1 MLLLRGES
9 LYLWIPDLRGE
20 SLDKCETFQQDV
32 SSNKFV
38 AYRKKNCRKLNL
50 HHEVTI
56 GNHVDVNHAVQSQ
69 SVPACVGAMQAG
81 GHRGAVPVRV
91 PQPSVLG

>member
-20 SLDKCETFQQDV
+20 SLHKWETFQ
-32 SSNKFV
+32 FV
-38 AYRKKNCRKLNL
+38 VYRKKNCRKLNL
-50 HHEVTI
+50 HCEVTI
-56 GNHVDVNHAVQSQ
+56 GNHVNVNYAVQSQ